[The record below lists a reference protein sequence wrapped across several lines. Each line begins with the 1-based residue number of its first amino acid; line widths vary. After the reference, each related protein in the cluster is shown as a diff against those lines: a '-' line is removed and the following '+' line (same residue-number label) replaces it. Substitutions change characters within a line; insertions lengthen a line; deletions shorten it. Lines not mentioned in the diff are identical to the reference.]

1 MLYYVE
7 IYVHSCREK
16 NVFLLLM
23 DVSTY
28 PYFFL
33 CYFNDSSCIYNKHLM
48 PFHQFFN
55 YSSLLSTYDQL
66 QMKTTRIFDIFLHTD
81 FLIFFWWK
89 KINFITINCKNN
101 GCTLETFKRLR
112 PLIIN
117 SHKSRLLI
125 DLSRL
130 ICLIKILYWRTT
142 PIFRCLECRLYH
154 LFYWSVDS
162 SVYSIRV

>member
-1 MLYYVE
+1 MCISFFYMLYYIE

-66 QMKTTRIFDIFLHTD
+66 QMKTTRIFDIFLTYR
-81 FLIFFWWK
+81 FLNFFFEGK
-89 KINFITINCKNN
+89 FNFITINCENN
-101 GCTLETFKRLR
+101 GCTLETLKRLI

-125 DLSRL
+125 DFKSFNWLN
-130 ICLIKILYWRTT
+130 
-142 PIFRCLECRLYH
+142 
-154 LFYWSVDS
+154 
-162 SVYSIRV
+162 